1 MRYLF
6 QKTIFVLSRCID
18 LGGYLFQMVVTDV
31 YNHRFHKIFGMQE
44 SISQIMDRDDIFVYE
59 VPVTTY
65 DDAETMIVP
74 LYMREERLV

>member
-1 MRYLF
+1 MRML
-6 QKTIFVLSRCID
+6 VLKVANASCCCID